1 MIVANETVAS
11 HIYYQD
17 LPSIYRVHDKPNQE
31 KIQSFLNFLS
41 LRGYVVTGKNKIDIG
56 VGSFYLNV
64 LDNISNYKL
73 KLNKGIG
80 TIKVND
86 EEIKNDTTIGAGDNI
101 INISGGVGSIN
112 IDFKE

>member
-1 MIVANETVAS
+1 MNKTLTPFLQCNSANCTA
-11 HIYYQD
+11 
-17 LPSIYRVHDKPNQE
+17 
-31 KIQSFLNFLS
+31 
-41 LRGYVVTGKNKIDIG
+41 T
-56 VGSFYLNV
+56 
-64 LDNISNYKL
+64 L

-86 EEIKNDTTIGAGDNI
+86 EEIKNDTTIGTGDNI